1 MGGEIVDPNF
11 FSVTLGGLVGSG
23 LATAVFG
30 LLVLR
35 HSKTLEAQIKG
46 HFDERIKIF
55 ESKRAWKQQAL
66 SELFGPLYMQ
76 LERTRRAFGRW
87 NTKNIYLEAK
97 VMRDG
102 NEKARNLLLK
112 KGHLIP
118 SQLIEHAGAL
128 IEHYDAWLEEFDRVR
143 GANAPTSDEPFVFV
157 GTKGHPF
164 PSDAEGAFKAEF
176 KRLQAELYAA

>member
-1 MGGEIVDPNF
+1 MDSTF
-11 FSVTLGGLVGSG
+11 FNATFGGLVGSS

-30 LLVLR
+30 LLALK

-46 HFDERIKIF
+46 LFDERLKVF

-76 LERTRRAFGRW
+76 FERTRRAFGRW
-87 NTKNIYLEAK
+87 NAKNIYLEAK
-97 VMRDG
+97 VMREG
-102 NEKARNLLLK
+102 NETARNLLLA

-118 SQLIEHAGAL
+118 PELIEDAGAL

-143 GANAPTSDEPFVFV
+143 GANAHASNEQFVFV

-164 PSDAEGAFKAEF
+164 PSKAEVAFKVQF
-176 KRLQAELYAA
+176 KRLQTELYDA

>member
-1 MGGEIVDPNF
+1 MDPNF

-143 GANAPTSDEPFVFV
+143 GTNAPTSDEPFVFV

-164 PSDAEGAFKAEF
+164 PSDAECAFKAEF